1 MMFYC
6 WDSEPKERPSFTQ
19 LVKVMFVIIKV
30 LNYYYYHIS
39 GPGGPPDP
47 RH

>member
-19 LVKVMFVIIKV
+19 LVKVMFEIMENLSFKFLLLIF
-30 LNYYYYHIS
+30 S
-39 GPGGPPDP
+39 CFRTWRPS
-47 RH
+47 

>member
-19 LVKVMFVIIKV
+19 LVKVMFVIIEN
-30 LNYYYYHIS
+30 LS
-39 GPGGPPDP
+39 FELLLLSCFRTWRPS
-47 RH
+47 